1 MHQRFFSVLTMA
13 FLLGVTPCGV
23 AAHEVSPA
31 LSSAVA
37 DPARPERDRLRDALR
52 KPAETLAFAGV
63 EPGMRV
69 MDLMPG
75 GGYFTRILSVTVGEQ
90 GRVLAFQPHDVVSKF
105 TDYRR
110 AMDLLDAEPHY
121 GNVTFMFDPIES
133 FTVPEPLD
141 LVFTALNYHDI
152 HADFM
157 GPADAAAVNRAI
169 YAALKPG
176 GLYVVVDHHATA
188 GSGLADVN
196 RIHRID
202 AELVK
207 QEIMAAG
214 FILDAESD
222 LLAHP
227 EDARTRHVYE
237 ADMRGRTDQFFYRFR
252 KPG

>member
-1 MHQRFFSVLTMA
+1 MLQRLLPTLAAIV
-13 FLLGVTPCGV
+13 LLGGFPSGLH
-23 AAHEVSPA
+23 AQAVSPELEA
-31 LSSAVA
+31 AVA
-37 DPARPERDRLRDALR
+37 DPGRPERDRLRDALR

-63 EPGMRV
+63 RPGMRA

-75 GGYFTRILSVTVGEQ
+75 GGYFTRILSAAVGEQ
-90 GRVLAFQPHDVVSKF
+90 GRVYAFQPHEVVSRF
-105 TDYRR
+105 SDYRR
-110 AMDLLDAEPHY
+110 AMDALDAEPHY
-121 GNVTFMFDPIES
+121 ENVAFMFDPIET
-133 FTVPEPLD
+133 FTVAEPLD

-152 HADFM
+152 HAEFM
-157 GPADAAAVNRAI
+157 GPAEAAAVNRAI
-169 YAALKPG
+169 FAALRPG

-207 QEIMAAG
+207 QEVLAAG
-214 FILDAESD
+214 FILDAQSD

-237 ADMRGRTDQFFYRFR
+237 ADMRGRTDQFAFRFR
-252 KPG
+252 KPD